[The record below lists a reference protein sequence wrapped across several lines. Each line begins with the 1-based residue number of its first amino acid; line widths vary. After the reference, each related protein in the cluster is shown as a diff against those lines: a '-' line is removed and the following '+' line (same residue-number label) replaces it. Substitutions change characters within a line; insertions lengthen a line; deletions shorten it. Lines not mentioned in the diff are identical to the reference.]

1 MPLAAAATS
10 ACGRDPLVRILG
22 RYPGGTFRASIV
34 STRPEIGF
42 LEIFF
47 FALNIAVSESR
58 DRLRRGDRMSRRRS
72 GFSSSIEFVEVP
84 SSGALARFGSH
95 LLGEQALRL
104 LIAFSCFLRGLNRR
118 LACFSHQ
125 CARGA
130 ADVDR
135 VRRRRRAGG

>member
-1 MPLAAAATS
+1 MCPWRPRQHLLAAGTHS
-10 ACGRDPLVRILG
+10 FEFSVDILVVR
-22 RYPGGTFRASIV
+22 FARALCPPDRKSV
-34 STRPEIGF
+34 

-72 GFSSSIEFVEVP
+72 AVSSSIEFVEVP